1 MHPYLLSALALLPI
15 GVVALLLVGLRW
27 PAARAMPFC
36 YLTVVILALA
46 VWRTPVALVAAAT
59 VDGLVIAASMIY
71 IVFGAIL
78 LLNTLRESG
87 GLRSIRDGFVGIS
100 PDRRVQVIIIAW
112 LFGSF
117 MEGAAG
123 FGTPAAVCVP
133 LLAGLGFPALAALV
147 AGMMIQSTPVSFGAV
162 GTPILVGIHNGLAGD
177 PAVLAYAGDAEW
189 ADFLAATGVRV
200 ATLHAVI
207 GSLMPLLVV
216 CVMTRF
222 FGKNRSLAE
231 GLAVWR
237 FALFAGLAMTVPYWL
252 VAWLLGP
259 EFPALFGS
267 LAGLF
272 VVVMAA
278 RRGILVPPREA
289 AWDFPARET
298 WPADWT
304 GRFDLREAPAA
315 GPAMGQLRAW
325 LPYLVV
331 AALLV
336 LTRLKQLPL
345 GDWLK
350 SASITLPNV
359 FGTAISPAI
368 QPLYLPA
375 TVFLVGALVA
385 SAAHRLPW
393 AGVRRAWGR
402 SGRTAAAAS
411 VALVFSVPMV
421 RVFINTEGGAAGYE
435 KMPIALAGGIAEL
448 AGSAWPLFAPLIG
461 GIGAFVAGSNTV
473 SNMMFSLF
481 QFGVGE
487 RIGVDPGWIVALQ
500 AVGGAAGN
508 MICVHNV
515 VAAAATVGLLGR
527 EGWVIRKT
535 LIPFAYYVVVAGA
548 LGYAI
553 VWHDG
558 KGWLNAGTVL
568 LAGTAFLLI
577 AVAYRTRRR
586 GMGG

>member
-117 MEGAAG
+117 IEGAAG

-177 PAVLAYAGDAEW
+177 PAVLAYAGDAGEW

-207 GSLMPLLVV
+207 GDSDAAAGGVRDDAVFREKPLPG
-216 CVMTRF
+216 R
-222 FGKNRSLAE
+222 GPG
-231 GLAVWR
+231 GLAVR
-237 FALFAGLAMTVPYWL
+237 PLRGPRDDGALLAGGLAAGTGVSFFVRQPG
-252 VAWLLGP
+252 GP
-259 EFPALFGS
+259 VRRGDGGEAGNPGAAPRGGVGFPGAGD
-267 LAGLF
+267 LAGGLDRAIRSAGGPGGRPGHG
-272 VVVMAA
+272 AA
-278 RRGILVPPREA
+278 PRLA
-289 AWDFPARET
+289 AVS
-298 WPADWT
+298 
-304 GRFDLREAPAA
+304 G
-315 GPAMGQLRAW
+315 
-325 LPYLVV
+325 V

-350 SASITLPNV
+350 SASFTLPNV

-411 VALVFSVPMV
+411 VALVFPCRWCRCSST
-421 RVFINTEGGAAGYE
+421 RSGGAAGYE
-435 KMPIALAGGIAEL
+435 KMPITLAERHRRAGGLSLASSSRPSS
-448 AGSAWPLFAPLIG
+448 AGSAPSWPGVEHGEQHDVLPLSSSASASASAWIR
-461 GIGAFVAGSNTV
+461 ADRRPAGRRRS
-473 SNMMFSLF
+473 
-481 QFGVGE
+481 
-487 RIGVDPGWIVALQ
+487 
-500 AVGGAAGN
+500 GGA
-508 MICVHNV
+508 
-515 VAAAATVGLLGR
+515 T
-527 EGWVIRKT
+527 
-535 LIPFAYYVVVAGA
+535 
-548 LGYAI
+548 
-553 VWHDG
+553 
-558 KGWLNAGTVL
+558 
-568 LAGTAFLLI
+568 
-577 AVAYRTRRR
+577 
-586 GMGG
+586 